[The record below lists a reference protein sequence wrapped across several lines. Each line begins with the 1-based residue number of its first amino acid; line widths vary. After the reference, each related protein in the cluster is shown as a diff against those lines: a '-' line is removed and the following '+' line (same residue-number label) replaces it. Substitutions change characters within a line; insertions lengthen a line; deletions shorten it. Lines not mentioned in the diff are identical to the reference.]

1 MANLFEELNNAINT
15 HHTPDAITRM
25 NIGLSTIHPKINGY
39 FYIFI
44 RIPKYLAS
52 KGINEEKVSNWLAG
66 TATSFTPHSRSLN
79 VTDLNALNGL
89 QHSYVTGQSITRD
102 ISATY
107 YDYMGSPVYKFHKVW
122 MDSIFHP
129 ALGLSMLPEYTL
141 EQYAATMLVI
151 VTKPIGGTNEYKI
164 TADQIEHVWL
174 YPAVLPTSSDQTDAL
189 NQDISAPAEVQLNFS
204 YRFNGYPVD
213 DILVPEIKERAAT
226 VLENLRN
233 NQSQSKYFSAWVT
246 NPLIDE
252 IVNGILTT

>member
-15 HHTPDAITRM
+15 HHTPDAIVRM
-25 NIGLSTIHPKINGY
+25 NVGLSTIHPKINGY

-44 RIPKYLAS
+44 RIPKFLAS

-66 TATSFTPHSRSLN
+66 TAINFTPHSRSLN

-89 QHSYVTGQSITRD
+89 QHSYVTGQTITRD
-102 ISATY
+102 ISVTY

-129 ALGLSMLPEYTL
+129 GLGLSMLSEYTL

-174 YPAVLPTSSDQTDAL
+174 YPVVLPTSSDQTDAL
-189 NQDISAPAEVQLNFS
+189 AQDISAPAEVQLNFL
-204 YRFNGYPVD
+204 FVQ
-213 DILVPEIKERAAT
+213 LVYYCD
-226 VLENLRN
+226 
-233 NQSQSKYFSAWVT
+233 S
-246 NPLIDE
+246 ID
-252 IVNGILTT
+252 